1 MKPIKEVKKKND
13 SIADFEMICVPLEQI
28 DASAE
33 AQKEVT
39 QKKCQKGKI
48 PERLKLVIQS
58 QQFKFGILNRIE
70 WKVTKT

>member
-39 QKKCQKGKI
+39 QKKCKK
-48 PERLKLVIQS
+48 EKFQS
-58 QQFKFGILNRIE
+58 A
-70 WKVTKT
+70 

>member
-39 QKKCQKGKI
+39 QKKCKK
-48 PERLKLVIQS
+48 EKFQS
-58 QQFKFGILNRIE
+58 AWSWWFKVNSLNSAFWIE
-70 WKVTKT
+70 